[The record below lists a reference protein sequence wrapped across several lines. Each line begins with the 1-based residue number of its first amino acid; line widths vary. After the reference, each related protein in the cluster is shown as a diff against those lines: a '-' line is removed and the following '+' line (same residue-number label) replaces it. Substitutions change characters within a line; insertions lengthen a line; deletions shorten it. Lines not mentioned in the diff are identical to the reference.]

1 MKKQWISIML
11 LLTVLCGLLP
21 LAVVP
26 AQAADAEVT
35 RAEWIQ
41 SVVKTF
47 SMTVEEDNYPDNYYT
62 DLTGEEGYYRD
73 ILVAVEFGLIDQ
85 LPGTDFRPEDPAT
98 REFAAH
104 TLNFALGY
112 RLDDDAEYTFSE
124 AESATYPDDIQ
135 VAVNRGWF
143 ALSGGAF
150 LPEQAVTSG
159 EAAAML
165 ADAAKMLESSRL
177 QEDYVNTFV
186 YAEGVVEVPN
196 GTAVE
201 FVGLDTVY
209 ITYCPVTIAP
219 GDTFVVYNGGFPVIG
234 IAETVTDNEGILT
247 VTYTEGPEDALVD
260 FDYQT
265 SMEADLEQFEGAGET
280 TYTTRNGGTAHAGPV
295 SHKITYNKGKK
306 QITAKLP
313 LNLANGIKASITVEL
328 SNIKITS
335 KAKLGQEVTCI
346 IDADS
351 KVTGNVK
358 VDYLKAADFPS
369 SITIGTVKVAGVGTV
384 TLEAEFDISG
394 ELVVTLKG
402 HVEMGF
408 QWTKYDG
415 FRAVYSFKK
424 KKFEASAEITVSV
437 GLKITAGIDLF
448 AASGNVWAR
457 MGETTV
463 WKQSKYADETMTIT
477 CRDEQTYTYLKIG
490 YYVGIKKVKSW
501 NGEKVIYGPDRSNPT
516 YEHYHYENGKYVGE
530 CTRGGSSSNNY
541 TSPSSKWF
549 SPGSSSGSGSYTGS
563 DGKPVII
570 YTYSLDKNDNA
581 TITSYKGNAY
591 ALNIPKTLD
600 GYTVTAIGEGAFSGN
615 KRLHSVNIPDT
626 VTSIAK
632 KAFNG
637 CTNLSSVILPDNLT
651 YLGGSAFLQCDSL
664 TEIHIPQSLK
674 TAGTDKG
681 GYNYTYG
688 PFSFSGLQKVTFEEG
703 TTSVV
708 NNLFRYAE
716 KLKEAELQD
725 SMTTIG
731 ECSFLGC
738 EALETIT
745 IPENV
750 TTIQES
756 AFAGC
761 DALKEITIP
770 NAVTSIGEDAFYSCD
785 SLSKVKLSDNL
796 TYLGADAFGYC
807 ESLTEIHIPKS
818 LKNAGI
824 SHGVSITVG
833 PFSFSGLQKVTF
845 EEGTTSVVNNLFWNA
860 EKLKDVELQ
869 SSMTTIGEYSFL
881 GCKALEGITI
891 PENVKTIQK
900 SAFAG
905 CDALKEIT
913 IPNAV
918 TSIGE
923 DAFYSCDS
931 LSKVKLSDNLTYLG
945 ADAFGYCESLTEIHI
960 PKSLKN
966 AGISHGVSI
975 TVGPFSF
982 SGIQKVTFEEGT
994 ASVLDNLFR
1003 YAEKLKDV
1011 ELLSSMESI
1020 GECAFLQCKA
1030 LEGITIPES
1039 ITSLGESAFYGCSS
1053 LKEITVP
1060 SQVSVIRESTFSGC
1074 TSLATAN
1081 LPQTI
1086 TSIGRSAFYDCD
1098 ALTEVDLP
1106 DELTSLAEY
1115 AFYDCDAL
1123 TNLVIPDK
1131 LKTISSRTFMNSGAL
1146 KTVQF
1151 GAAVQTIGGEAF
1163 SNCDALTSVEIG
1175 NKIKKIDVKSFYDCD
1190 SLETVK
1196 VGNSVTEIGTQAFA
1210 HCDVLKNVSLGFGL
1224 TKIGGQA
1231 FYECAVLE
1239 EIVIPYYVSQVDSE
1253 AFVNCPKLAKVV
1265 THPNLTKI
1273 SNKAF
1278 SYPDVTV
1285 FYGTADSYTQTWA
1298 KDNGYRFEVNTV
1310 AATEA
1315 AVPETID
1322 MVTGETRILDL
1333 SVTPADFADA
1343 ISYKSSNTDVVTVD
1357 EYGRLKAMGGG
1368 TATVKVTVGSVSDT
1382 CKVTVY
1388 QAVTRISLN
1397 KTKLSLNV
1405 PETFQL
1411 TAGVEPTHASN
1422 QTILWTSDNEAAAT
1436 VDQTGLVT
1444 AVGNGT
1450 AVITA
1455 AAQDGSGISA
1465 SCTVTVIDPNNIP
1478 VNAITL
1484 DKKTLTME
1492 ALDTYTLTAT
1502 VKPDNA
1508 ANKTLEWTSSD
1519 EAVAVVNEE
1528 GLVTAVGK
1536 GEAVISASATDGSGL
1551 RAECAVTVTNN
1562 AAVVTDLAAFE
1573 STHDYPVS
1581 CTDVWIYTAE
1591 DAAELKVLF
1600 DEQTS
1605 MEEGFDFLLIF
1616 DGQGNQIGKYT
1627 GKELAGQTVTVP
1639 GNTVKIQLQT
1649 DDNGTDWGFK
1659 VTSVDVQTHTHSYV
1673 PVVTPPTCTEGGY
1686 TTYTCECGDSY
1697 IADETAPVEHSWD
1710 AGVVTREATEDADGE
1725 ETFTCTLCGETKTEP
1740 IPKLDHVHS
1749 YTSAVTDPTC
1759 TEGGYTTHT
1768 CSCGHS
1774 YTDSETEPLGHSW
1787 DAGVVTREATEDA
1800 DGEKTF
1806 TCTLCGET
1814 KTEPIPKLNHVHN
1827 HTAVVTDPTC
1837 TEGGYTTHTCSC
1849 GHSYTDSETEPLGHD
1864 YESGICHIC
1873 GEKDPDYTEEPE
1885 LPDEEDET
1893 LRLAGAN
1900 RWATSL
1906 MVAEEM
1912 KASLG
1917 VDKYDAVIITS
1928 GDNFADALAGSYLSA
1943 VKKAPILLCW
1953 NRGGKFEYLNQN
1965 ILDYIDEN
1973 LTADGTVYILG
1984 GYTAV
1989 PESFDEKLY
1998 GYHVERLAGANRFET
2013 NLMILEE
2020 AGVEEGQEILVCTS
2034 HNFADSLSASA
2045 TGKPILLV
2053 YSDAGKLFDNQK
2065 AYLEGLKN
2073 CTFTILGGYNAVS
2086 EKMAGFL
2093 GGANRFETS
2102 VLVAQTY
2109 FSDPDSVVLA
2119 YAWNFPDGLCGGSLA
2134 YANKAPLILTMNQYE
2149 AKAIAYVQSRQIKD
2163 GTILGSE
2170 ELISDISI
2178 RMIFGM
2184 TADAPITVK

>member
-62 DLTGEEGYYRD
+62 DLTGEEDYYRD

-165 ADAAKMLESSRL
+165 ADAAKVLESSRL

-280 TYTTRNGGTAHAGPV
+280 TYTTRSGGTAHAGPV

-424 KKFEASAEITVSV
+424 KKFEASAEITVSI

-463 WKQSKYADETMTIT
+463 WKQSKYADETLTIT

-501 NGEKVIYGPDRSNPT
+501 SGEKVIYGPDRTNPT

-530 CTRGGSSSNNY
+530 CTRGGSSSNYY

-570 YTYSLDKNDNA
+570 YTYSLDENNNA

-600 GYTVTAIGEGAFSGN
+600 GYTVTAIGESAFSGN
-615 KRLHSVNIPDT
+615 ERLHSVNIPDT
-626 VTSIAK
+626 VTSIANS
-632 KAFNG
+632 AFYN

-651 YLGGSAFLQCDSL
+651 SLSYRVFTNCDSL
-664 TEIHIPQSLK
+664 TEIHIPKSL
-674 TAGTDKG
+674 TSASTLTD
-681 GYNYTYG
+681 YRIYG

-708 NNLFRYAE
+708 HHLFINAD
-716 KLKEAELQD
+716 KLKDVELQS
-725 SMTTIG
+725 SMTSIG
-731 ECSFLGC
+731 EAAFSACK
-738 EALETIT
+738 ALESIT
-745 IPENV
+745 IP
-750 TTIQES
+750 
-756 AFAGC
+756 
-761 DALKEITIP
+761 D
-770 NAVTSIGEDAFYSCD
+770 AVTSIAVDAFSGCD
-785 SLSKVKLSDNL
+785 NLSTVQLSNNL
-796 TYLGADAFGYC
+796 TYLGYRAFGSC
-807 ESLTEIHIPKS
+807 GSLTEIHIPKS
-818 LKNAGI
+818 LTTGSKLISYSLYGPFTFSGLQKVTFEEGTTFVANNLFINADKLKDVELL
-824 SHGVSITVG
+824 SSMTSIGENAFSYCDALEAINIPENVTSIQEAAFSNCTALKEITIPDSVTSIANEAFYNCTSLSKAKLSINLTTLSYRAFGGCNSLTEIHIPKSLNTVGTLSDYRIYG

-845 EEGTTSVVNNLFWNA
+845 EEGTTSVMHHLFINA
-860 EKLKDVELQ
+860 DE
-869 SSMTTIGEYSFL
+869 
-881 GCKALEGITI
+881 
-891 PENVKTIQK
+891 
-900 SAFAG
+900 
-905 CDALKEIT
+905 
-913 IPNAV
+913 
-918 TSIGE
+918 
-923 DAFYSCDS
+923 
-931 LSKVKLSDNLTYLG
+931 
-945 ADAFGYCESLTEIHI
+945 
-960 PKSLKN
+960 
-966 AGISHGVSI
+966 
-975 TVGPFSF
+975 
-982 SGIQKVTFEEGT
+982 
-994 ASVLDNLFR
+994 
-1003 YAEKLKDV
+1003 LKDV

-1020 GECAFLQCKA
+1020 GKAAFSGCKA
-1030 LEGITIPES
+1030 MEGITIPES
-1039 ITSLGESAFYGCSS
+1039 VTSLGESAFSGCSS

-1060 SQVSVIRESTFSGC
+1060 SQVSVIRDYTFNGC

-1131 LKTISSRTFMNSGAL
+1131 LKTISSGTFMNSGAL

-1265 THPNLTKI
+1265 THPNLTEI

-1484 DKKTLTME
+1484 DKSKLTME

-1508 ANKTLEWTSSD
+1508 ANKTLEWASSD

-1536 GEAVISASATDGSGL
+1536 GEAVISASAADGSGI

-1725 ETFTCTLCGETKTEP
+1725 
-1740 IPKLDHVHS
+1740 
-1749 YTSAVTDPTC
+1749 
-1759 TEGGYTTHT
+1759 
-1768 CSCGHS
+1768 
-1774 YTDSETEPLGHSW
+1774 
-1787 DAGVVTREATEDA
+1787 
-1800 DGEKTF
+1800 KTF

-1849 GHSYTDSETEPLGHD
+1849 GDSYTDSETEPLGHSWDAGVVTKEATEDADGEKTFTCTLCRETKTEPIPKLDHVHSYTSAVTDPTCTEGGYTTHTCSCGDSYTDSETKPLGHD

-2093 GGANRFETS
+2093 GAYGETTRLAGANRFETS